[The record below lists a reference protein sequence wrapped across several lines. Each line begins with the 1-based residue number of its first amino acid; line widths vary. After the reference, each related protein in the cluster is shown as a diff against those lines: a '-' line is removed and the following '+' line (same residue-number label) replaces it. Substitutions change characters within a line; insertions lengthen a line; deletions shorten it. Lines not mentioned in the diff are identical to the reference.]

1 MHRSNSYALWTC
13 CLKQDSCFDYGSRHI
28 LGPCLSFA
36 SFDLA
41 RKRWLWHAGTA
52 VSDPKSQML
61 QHLMTCGFLPIP
73 SAQVPNSSPGSDDRH
88 EINLYA
94 TPLSQRDLI
103 RTILRTEVV
112 DAELALSSAPSRQTP
127 GYSSQMCCQNLQFN
141 QHGQPTRVL
150 GTSTTA
156 KRQSW

>member
-73 SAQVPNSSPGSDDRH
+73 SAQVPNSSPSSDDRH

-94 TPLSQRDLI
+94 ATPRSQRDLI
-103 RTILRTEVV
+103 KDQTTNRGDR
-112 DAELALSSAPSRQTP
+112 RQ
-127 GYSSQMCCQNLQFN
+127 MQNLPCQV
-141 QHGQPTRVL
+141 HRL
-150 GTSTTA
+150 GEFWFQLAGMLSKPSVGPA
-156 KRQSW
+156 WPAY